1 MPFKPPEDEIA
12 GYFLVAIFTG
22 LGVLS
27 KIAHSI
33 LSGIPTSFWGAVC
46 QIIISTFASALVLML
61 AVRFQW
67 HYTGTAVACGIS
79 SWSGVTVVNLLEK
92 KLLSRLGSKN
102 MRG

>member
-12 GYFLVAIFTG
+12 GYVLVAILTILGG
-22 LGVLS
+22 LS
-27 KIAHSI
+27 NIAHRVI
-33 LSGIPTSFWGAVC
+33 NGIPTSFWFSVC

-92 KLLSRLGSKN
+92 KLLSRLNGKKI
-102 MRG
+102 

>member
-12 GYFLVAIFTG
+12 GYFLVAILTG

-67 HYTGTAVACGIS
+67 QITGTAAACGIS
-79 SWSGVTVVNLLEK
+79 AWSGVAVVTLFEK
-92 KLLSRLGSKN
+92 KLLARLGSKS
-102 MRG
+102 MKD